1 MSMKEYLIEVKKH
14 YDSMDQNIQ
23 MQMGLSHFKEF
34 VLNYNVN
41 NYAKLAS
48 PFIKYLN
55 GKLELDEF
63 VGMIR

>member
-14 YDSMDQNIQ
+14 FDTVDKDIH
-23 MQMGLSHFKEF
+23 MQMGLKHFQEF
-34 VLNYNVN
+34 VLKYNVN

-55 GKLELDEF
+55 DKLELDEF
-63 VGMIR
+63 VGMVK